1 MRYYL
6 VRPLKGIREPEI
18 LNYNEVIPYRA
29 FLENKPWK
37 INKQT
42 VCIFQKE
49 SDLESM
55 LLSPF
60 PLFGKELKQSLD
72 LFWWDREYRELIFLE
87 RTGKKRQMVYF
98 LPFFP
103 RIAGSLR
110 IKETESGLE
119 TVIFQEEVIPEDYP
133 AVYLREGEQIHVILR
148 LDLVESLLRN
158 GLCGINLYQIKIE
171 L

>member
-60 PLFGKELKQSLD
+60 PLFGKELKPHVFEVFNSI
-72 LFWWDREYRELIFLE
+72 RSGR
-87 RTGKKRQMVYF
+87 GK
-98 LPFFP
+98 
-103 RIAGSLR
+103 
-110 IKETESGLE
+110 TE
-119 TVIFQEEVIPEDYP
+119 
-133 AVYLREGEQIHVILR
+133 
-148 LDLVESLLRN
+148 
-158 GLCGINLYQIKIE
+158 
-171 L
+171 